1 MAKLI
6 TEVGAASVVNRQLL
20 NKLPTEELAATLA
33 ALYGKEDHTVLI
45 VDHPDQFFST
55 KNLMREL
62 DTNGPGLHIILEQR
76 GVVLT
81 DEQRETIEL
90 FAHVKA
96 SIEDQLIALTPPPPP
111 YPFADLPD
119 GWVIDEHIK
128 FNTNTIRRIKGGTDY
143 AIGNKACR
151 ALWDWIAPYWA
162 GNVRNLGRHSHY
174 VRASGYSNYAEPHR
188 DRVEIG
194 CQTIRRYELEQVA
207 LKMGWDVPEPKN
219 AAADDDSED

>member
-119 GWVIDEHIK
+119 GWNVDEYIK
-128 FNTNTIRRIKGGTDY
+128 ITTNTIRRLKGRGTDY
-143 AIGNKACR
+143 SIGMKACKN
-151 ALWDWIAPYWA
+151 LWDWVAPYWA
-162 GNVRNLGRHSHY
+162 GNVASLGRREHY
-174 VRASGYSNYAEPHR
+174 VRASGYSNYAEAYKNHI
-188 DRVEIG
+188 EIG
-194 CQTIRRYELEQVA
+194 CQTINRYELEQVA
-207 LKMGWDVPEPKN
+207 LKQGWDFPVVQGEPEFV
-219 AAADDDSED
+219 